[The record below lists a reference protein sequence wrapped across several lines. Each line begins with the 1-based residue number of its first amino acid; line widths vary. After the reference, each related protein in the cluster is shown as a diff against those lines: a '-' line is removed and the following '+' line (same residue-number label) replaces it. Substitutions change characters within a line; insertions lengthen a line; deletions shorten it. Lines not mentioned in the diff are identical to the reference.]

1 MAKQFSKFLYDGI
14 LQEQAF
20 QVLFN
25 ELLISYAAI
34 LIDKP
39 LTKYDEKFSK
49 LLRYADILSLSD
61 VEEYQNIAQQIVI
74 ILSQVFPNDEKN

>member
-49 LLRYADILSLSD
+49 LLRYADILSLLRCRRISK
-61 VEEYQNIAQQIVI
+61 YRTTNCNNSFSSI
-74 ILSQVFPNDEKN
+74 P